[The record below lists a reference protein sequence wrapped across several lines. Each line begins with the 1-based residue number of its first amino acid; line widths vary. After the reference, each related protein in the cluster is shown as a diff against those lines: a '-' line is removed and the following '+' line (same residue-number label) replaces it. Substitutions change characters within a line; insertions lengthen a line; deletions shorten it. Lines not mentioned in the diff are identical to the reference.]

1 MISIRI
7 YLDLIFALNLFFD
20 FTLLFSVNY
29 ILKRK
34 TKLIRL
40 ILSSIVGSLSTFLLF
55 ISFNSFELFII
66 KLIISIL
73 MILISFGYTDIKYF
87 IKNIYYLYFISI
99 LLGGFLYFIDISL
112 YYKHEGIIFINNNL
126 SINFVLM
133 LIISPIIIYLYI
145 KNKKEEINYKK
156 YYDVQINIDNK
167 KLILNGFLDTGNKLK
182 SYSGYP
188 IILIKKNLINFNNKK
203 LIYIPYNTVN
213 NKGILKCIKLNEI
226 KINDKIINKNYLI
239 GLIDDINIDGVNII
253 LNTLLL
259 EE

>member
-7 YLDLIFALNLFFD
+7 YLDLIFVLNLFFD

-73 MILISFGYTDIKYF
+73 MILVSFGYTDIKYF